1 MTRSE
6 ISAAVGLA
14 KAWPIWSAWW
24 DRQTSGPENFP
35 EPDAPLDGDSVK
47 LCDVLSSALL
57 ALHAEVSRMRPV
69 WDAAVEWQ
77 RTYRL
82 PFAPTGCSE
91 HRRSSLMLAE
101 AIDTARQ
108 GADTSKAVP

>member
-6 ISAAVGLA
+6 ISAAVDLA
-14 KAWPIWSAWW
+14 KRVAACGGYASEARLIA
-24 DRQTSGPENFP
+24 T
-35 EPDAPLDGDSVK
+35 
-47 LCDVLSSALL
+47 ALV
-57 ALHAEVSRMRPV
+57 ALHAESERWRPV
-69 WDAAVEWQ
+69 VEAAVEWQ

-82 PFAPTGCSE
+82 PFAPTGCFE

-108 GADTSKAVP
+108 GAE